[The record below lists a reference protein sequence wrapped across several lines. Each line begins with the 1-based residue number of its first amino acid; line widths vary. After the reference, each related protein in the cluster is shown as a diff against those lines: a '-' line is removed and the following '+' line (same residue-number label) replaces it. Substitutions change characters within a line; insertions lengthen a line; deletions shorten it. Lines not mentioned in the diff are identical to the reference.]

1 MLAGCLEAGRALA
14 GMLDSLAAAGRARH
28 DGCPAPSPRGPS
40 LFPPPPPLSRVC
52 SDQLLTQ
59 LWAALPPGERAAVLE
74 RLAAAEGREK
84 LPALRAQ
91 AAALAGKL
99 RGLGA

>member
-1 MLAGCLEAGRALA
+1 M
-14 GMLDSLAAAGRARH
+14 
-28 DGCPAPSPRGPS
+28 RGHLTTDTDKP
-40 LFPPPPPLSRVC
+40 LPCTIPPLRCSCPR
-52 SDQLLTQ
+52 SDQLLGQ

-84 LPALRAQ
+84 LPALKAQ

>member
-1 MLAGCLEAGRALA
+1 
-14 GMLDSLAAAGRARH
+14 MLDSLAAAGRARP

-40 LFPPPPPLSRVC
+40 RSTRSPSHAC

-59 LWAALPPGERAAVLE
+59 LWAALPPGERAAALE
-74 RLAAAEGREK
+74 RLAAAEVREK

-91 AAALAGKL
+91 AAALAGRL